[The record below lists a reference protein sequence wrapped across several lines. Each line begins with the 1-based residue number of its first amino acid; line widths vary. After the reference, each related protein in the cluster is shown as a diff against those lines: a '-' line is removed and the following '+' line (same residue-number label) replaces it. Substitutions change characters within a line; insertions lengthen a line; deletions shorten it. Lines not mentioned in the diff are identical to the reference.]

1 MASKMSGEYFS
12 SGIHALDVSLNGG
25 FTRPSNLLVIGD
37 PWSPKRELGLTMLTA
52 GLHNNEAAICIS
64 ATKTAEEI
72 RTQWLEFGLT
82 PTFEQEGK
90 VKFVDCYSKMIGSN
104 ASDTPSI
111 KRVPSIIDY
120 TKLAV
125 AVNEWCS
132 SFFLKNIRARVM
144 FDSLSTL
151 LVYSTLQ
158 TVMRFLHIFLG
169 QLRRQNVLGFLIVE
183 EGTHDTLTLNQLK
196 SFSNGAIIMEA
207 NTLRCEGFFGIPSLS
222 VPFSLSS
229 TGTVKHTVRTQNVG
243 LEVP

>member
-1 MASKMSGEYFS
+1 
-12 SGIHALDVSLNGG
+12 
-25 FTRPSNLLVIGD
+25 
-37 PWSPKRELGLTMLTA
+37 
-52 GLHNNEAAICIS
+52 
-64 ATKTAEEI
+64 
-72 RTQWLEFGLT
+72 
-82 PTFEQEGK
+82 
-90 VKFVDCYSKMIGSN
+90 MIGSN
-104 ASDTPSI
+104 VSDTPAI

-132 SFFLKNIRARVM
+132 GYFLKNIPVRVM

-169 QLRRQNVLGFLIVE
+169 QLRRLNVLGFLIVE

-207 NTLRCEGFFGIPSLS
+207 NTLRCEGFFGIQSLS

-229 TGTVKHTVRTQNVG
+229 TETVKQTLRTQNVG
-243 LEVP
+243 LEGALTW

>member
-1 MASKMSGEYFS
+1 MSAVSFP
-12 SGIHALDVSLNGG
+12 SGIHALDVALNGG
-25 FTRPSNLLVIGD
+25 FTRPSNLMVIGD
-37 PWSPKRELGLTMLTA
+37 PWSPKRELGLTMLSE
-52 GLHNNEAAICIS
+52 GLHNNEAAVCIS

-82 PTFEQEGK
+82 PTFEQEGR

-104 ASDTPSI
+104 ASETPSI

-132 SFFLKNIRARVM
+132 GFFLKNIPVRVM

-151 LVYSTLQ
+151 LIYSTLQ

-183 EGTHDTLTLNQLK
+183 EGAHDSLTVNQLK
-196 SFSNGAIIMEA
+196 SFSNGAIVMET
-207 NTLRCEGFFGIPSLS
+207 NTLRCEGFFGYPSLS
-222 VPFSLSS
+222 VPFSVSS
-229 TGTVKHTVRTQNVG
+229 TETVKQKLRTQNVR
-243 LEVP
+243 LEAP

>member
-1 MASKMSGEYFS
+1 MPGEFFP
-12 SGIHALDVSLNGG
+12 SGIQALDVALKGG
-25 FTRPSNLLVIGD
+25 FTVPSNLLVMGD

-52 GLHNNEAAICIS
+52 GLHNNEAAMFIS

-132 SFFLKNIRARVM
+132 GYFLKNIPIRVI

-151 LVYSTLQ
+151 LIYSTMQ

-183 EGTHDTLTLNQLK
+183 EGAHDTLTLNQLK

-207 NTLRCEGFFGIPSLS
+207 NTLRCEGFFGVPSLS

-229 TGTVKHTVRTQNVG
+229 TQSIKQTLRTQNVG